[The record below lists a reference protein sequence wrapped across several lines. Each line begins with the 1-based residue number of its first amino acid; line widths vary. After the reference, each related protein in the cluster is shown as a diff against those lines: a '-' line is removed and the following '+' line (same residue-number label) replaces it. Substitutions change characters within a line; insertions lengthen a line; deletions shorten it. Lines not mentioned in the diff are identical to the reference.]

1 MASSG
6 SFNTSAYS
14 GRYLTFAWTE
24 TSQDIEDNST
34 RFHWTLK
41 GAGGGSTWYMTG
53 PIKVVIDGLTVY
65 NSSTR
70 IQLGNGTLVA
80 EGNITL
86 GHASNGAKSF
96 VAKVEAAVYTYAV
109 NCTGS
114 KTFTLDTIPRKSTL
128 TASNGTLGTAQTLTI
143 NRASNSFVHN
153 ITYKC
158 GSATGTIATRTT
170 SASVSW
176 TPPLTLASQNTT
188 GTSVSVTLTIQTF
201 GSSTS
206 TTPLGST
213 TKAIT
218 CAIPASVK
226 PSCSLTLEDTTG
238 WDDTY
243 GSPVQGLSNIK
254 VTINTTLAHGSPI
267 ASYSATANGG
277 KFTTSSFSTGVLKA
291 SGSSPVSATVKDR
304 RGRTGSASYTMNV
317 QAYTKPTVSKLTVAR
332 CNQDGTANE
341 EGGYIKATFS
351 AAITALNSRNT
362 AAYKIKYKKST
373 ATSYT
378 SVTLTALANTYTVTD
393 HAYIFAATSDS
404 SYDIEVEATDR
415 HGTAT
420 RATSASTA
428 FTLMNFG
435 PSGKSMGV
443 GKVAENDEGLEI
455 GLDTTFFGATQVLG
469 NRYCISS
476 PGVAG
481 TDGFV
486 LMARIEVK
494 TASADNPITFIF
506 SRRLAASPMT
516 VHVTLGSTATSSSL
530 RSIRYEGTN
539 YGAFLVQNSTMVW
552 DLYIQKAGAHD
563 TVTLQEWYT
572 SDTMERFVALTF
584 PGTLVT
590 SAVPTPFYRAT
601 PLVAESILDCFM
613 PVGYVLILYNHTD
626 PNTMYPG
633 STWERIE
640 NAFLWGCDASGSIGL
655 TGGEKTHTLTVNE
668 LPAHSHGSVYS
679 QHATATKNKAW
690 YTTEGSSLA
699 YGAVPTGG
707 GAAHNNMPPFIQV
720 SIWRRTT

>member
-86 GHASNGAKSF
+86 GHASNGTKSF

-114 KTFTLDTIPRKSTL
+114 KSFTLDAIPRKSTL

-158 GSATGTIATRTT
+158 GSASGTIAIRTT

-254 VTINTTLAHGSPI
+254 VTINTTTAHGSPI

-277 KFTTSSFSTGVLKA
+277 KFTQASFSTGILKA

-317 QAYTKPTVSKLTVAR
+317 QAYNKPIVSKLTVAR

-341 EGGYIKATFS
+341 QGEYIKATFS
-351 AAITALNSRNT
+351 ATITSLNSKNT

-373 ATSYT
+373 VTSYT
-378 SVTLTALANTYTVTD
+378 TVTLTALANKYTVTD

-420 RATSASTA
+420 RATSASTG
-428 FTLMNFG
+428 FTLINWG
-435 PSGKSMGV
+435 ASGTSMGI
-443 GKVAENDEGLEI
+443 GKVVEYTNTLEI
-455 GLDTTFFGATQVLG
+455 GLNTTFFGK
-469 NRYCISS
+469 
-476 PGVAG
+476 VAG
-481 TDGFV
+481 T
-486 LMARIEVK
+486 
-494 TASADNPITFIF
+494 IF
-506 SRRLAASPMT
+506 DA
-516 VHVTLGSTATSSSL
+516 
-530 RSIRYEGTN
+530 IY
-539 YGAFLVQNSTMVW
+539 
-552 DLYIQKAGAHD
+552 
-563 TVTLQEWYT
+563 
-572 SDTMERFVALTF
+572 
-584 PGTLVT
+584 
-590 SAVPTPFYRAT
+590 
-601 PLVAESILDCFM
+601 
-613 PVGYVLILYNHTD
+613 PVGSIYLAYNHINPATLFGGTWVRLE
-626 PNTMYPG
+626 NT
-633 STWERIE
+633 
-640 NAFLWGCDASGSIGL
+640 FLWAVDDKGGIGI
-655 TGGEKTHTLTVNE
+655 TGGEKTVTLTENQI
-668 LPAHSHGSVYS
+668 PAHSHGSVYS
-679 QHATATKNKAW
+679 QHATTTKDKAW
-690 YTTEGSSLA
+690 YNTSGASLA
-699 YGAVPTGG
+699 YGPVSSGG
-707 GAAHNNMPPFIQV
+707 GQAHNNMPPYTHI
-720 SIWRRTT
+720 SAWRRTA

>member
-34 RFHWTLK
+34 RFHWTLT

-53 PIKVVIDGLTVY
+53 PVKVVIDGLTVY

-158 GSATGTIATRTT
+158 GSASGTIAIRTT

-176 TPPLTLASQNTT
+176 TPPLSLASQNTT

-254 VTINTTLAHGSPI
+254 VTINTTLAQGSPI

-277 KFTTSSFSTGVLKA
+277 KFTQASFSTGILKA
-291 SGSSPVSATVKDR
+291 SGSSPISATVKDR

-317 QAYTKPTVSKLTVAR
+317 QAYNKPTVSKLTVAR

-351 AAITALNSRNT
+351 AAITSLNSKNT

-378 SVTLTALANTYTVTD
+378 SVTLSALANKYTVTD

-435 PSGKSMGV
+435 PSGKSMGI
-443 GKVAENDEGLEI
+443 GKVAEHQNALEI
-455 GLDTTFFGATQVLG
+455 GLNTTFYGQV
-469 NRYCISS
+469 S
-476 PGVAG
+476 G
-481 TDGFV
+481 T
-486 LMARIEVK
+486 
-494 TASADNPITFIF
+494 IF
-506 SRRLAASPMT
+506 DA
-516 VHVTLGSTATSSSL
+516 
-530 RSIRYEGTN
+530 IY
-539 YGAFLVQNSTMVW
+539 
-552 DLYIQKAGAHD
+552 
-563 TVTLQEWYT
+563 
-572 SDTMERFVALTF
+572 
-584 PGTLVT
+584 
-590 SAVPTPFYRAT
+590 
-601 PLVAESILDCFM
+601 
-613 PVGYVLILYNHTD
+613 PVGSIYLAYNHINPATLFGGTWVRLE
-626 PNTMYPG
+626 NT
-633 STWERIE
+633 
-640 NAFLWGCDASGSIGL
+640 FLWAVDDKGAIGI
-655 TGGEKTHTLTVNE
+655 TGGEKTVTLTTE
-668 LPAHSHGSVYS
+668 QIPAHAHGSVYS
-679 QHATATKNKAW
+679 QHAVSTKDKAW
-690 YTTEGSSLA
+690 YTTSGSSLA
-699 YGAVPTGG
+699 YGGVPTGG
-707 GAAHNNMPPFIQV
+707 GQAHNNMPPYTHI
-720 SIWRRTT
+720 SAWRRTA